1 MARDRAQVKL
11 TIWEDEDFR
20 ALTVGAQ
27 HLYFHLMTS
36 LKLDYAGVT
45 DWRPGRIA
53 AHASDWTTEDV
64 VSAAK
69 ELAEARFIVIDES
82 TEEVLLRSF
91 IRHDGILENPNLA
104 VAMRKAWAA
113 CASSRLRAVV
123 LFELHRLNDEQPEMK
138 GWPRVSDLLAKPVPE
153 LPENPSDSPSVRG
166 YASPSDSASER
177 GFSTLTATSTTTQK
191 SSTSSGEPRKRGR
204 RIPDDWKPTA
214 ADVDWQVEK
223 GISDLL
229 ARRELE
235 RFVNYWRAASGSS
248 ATKLDWSLTWRNWL
262 LKAKDDQPG
271 IARPSRPSTP
281 WAGA

>member
-53 AHASDWTTEDV
+53 AHASDLTSEDV
-64 VSAAK
+64 IGSAK
-69 ELAEARFIVIDES
+69 ELAEQRFIVIDEA

-113 CASSRLRAVV
+113 CASPRLRAVV
-123 LFELHRLNDEQPEMK
+123 LRELHRLHDDEPELK
-138 GWPRVSDLLAKPVPE
+138 GWGRVSELLDKPLPNIPE
-153 LPENPSDSPSVRG
+153 SPSFSPSVRG
-166 YASPSDSASER
+166 SDTPSER
-177 GFSTLTATSTTTQK
+177 GFSTLTATSTTTEK
-191 SSTSSGEPRKRGR
+191 TSSSRSGPRKRGH
-204 RIPDDWKPTA
+204 RIPDDWKPTPE
-214 ADVDWQVEK
+214 DIEWQIAK
-223 GISDLL
+223 GVSELL

-235 RFVNYWRAASGSS
+235 RFVNYWGAASGSN

-262 LKAKDDQPG
+262 LKAKDEQQP
-271 IARPSRPSTP
+271 AAKPSRPYTP